1 MCKQKYQVGVFPV
14 TAEGQV
20 VLITSRNT
28 GYWILPKG
36 RTEKG
41 RSDQAV
47 ALDEAYEEAGLE
59 GTLKG
64 RYYEFDVVSSR
75 AKKLR
80 LFLMK
85 VKKVNKHYPECNERD
100 RVIVSFD
107 EAAELVQ
114 KDLRVVLKQLR
125 KLY

>member
-14 TAEGQV
+14 TKEGRV
-20 VLITSRNT
+20 VLVTSRST

-59 GTLKG
+59 GSLKNY
-64 RYYEFDVVSSR
+64 YYEFDVISSR

-80 LFLMK
+80 IFPMK
-85 VKKVNKHYPECNERD
+85 VKKINKHYPECDERD

-107 EAAELVQ
+107 EAEELVQ
-114 KDLRVVLKQLR
+114 KDLRAVLRQL
-125 KLY
+125 KELY